1 MDRHCTFA
9 NMKKVFRMDFRWQ
22 IEIWRLMKC
31 LRNLRET
38 LTVFGSAFDW
48 DISSLFKKKH
58 LPSTLKTSLVM
69 GISSSA
75 MPNNSKSGVGCTASC
90 NAITVKAS
98 IKLSKPPIGWAAE
111 HGALILVSEVRDWCF
126 MGWANWSG
134 NFWWIQKWN
143 KVKSYSWRWTCF
155 SSVGNVPSLMAR
167 FRHWNSWI
175 ETTPGFI
182 WIDPILTVS
191 SIHYIILG
199 TILKSWT
206 WIHCMLREFPYLTT
220 SNRMFQWALWSHWNF
235 LKFA

>member
-22 IEIWRLMKC
+22 VEIWRLMKC

-48 DISSLFKKKH
+48 DISSLLKKKH
-58 LPSTLKTSLVM
+58 LPSTHKTLKTSLVM

-111 HGALILVSEVRDWCF
+111 HGALIFVSEVRVWCF

-134 NFWWIQKWN
+134 NFLVDTKMKQSEVILLALNLFLFRWNCIQFN
-143 KVKSYSWRWTCF
+143 GTY
-155 SSVGNVPSLMAR
+155 PSLKLLDWTSIQLQNLFKLIPFWR
-167 FRHWNSWI
+167 LPSF
-175 ETTPGFI
+175 TTWF
-182 WIDPILTVS
+182 
-191 SIHYIILG
+191 
-199 TILKSWT
+199 
-206 WIHCMLREFPYLTT
+206 
-220 SNRMFQWALWSHWNF
+220 
-235 LKFA
+235 